1 MELINLYARILFSGK
16 ACELFHRVSSASL
29 ICCELPLMCH
39 GRYRHLE
46 GLTGSSAGVRLYG
59 VCVRNGEPVTFL
71 APRPPCISA
80 GARGLLISSVRQFIY
95 ACGQTAARRQGCDR
109 LVCTSIG
116 TGFYPSSL
124 ATSSAAIIRGRSG
137 TP

>member
-71 APRPPCISA
+71 APRPPLHICRCSRPAHLLSPSIHLRLRA
-80 GARGLLISSVRQFIY
+80 NRGAAS
-95 ACGQTAARRQGCDR
+95 
-109 LVCTSIG
+109 
-116 TGFYPSSL
+116 
-124 ATSSAAIIRGRSG
+124 
-137 TP
+137 